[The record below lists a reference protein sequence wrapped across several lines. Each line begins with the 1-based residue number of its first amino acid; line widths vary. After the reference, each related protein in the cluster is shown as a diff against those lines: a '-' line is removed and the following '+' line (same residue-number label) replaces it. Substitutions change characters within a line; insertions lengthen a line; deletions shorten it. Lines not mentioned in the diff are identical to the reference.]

1 MQKSREQSSKRK
13 TSHRFMQSKIFV
25 NKSQLEVAS
34 SPEIYRKKF
43 CSSLQDIVQES
54 ELDAVSRRKSILFD

>member
-1 MQKSREQSSKRK
+1 
-13 TSHRFMQSKIFV
+13 MQSKIFV